1 MDFNKEKPI
10 FIQIAEAIEDKILQN
25 EWNHEERIPSVRD
38 TAVLFKVNPNTV
50 MRSYNLLQENNL
62 IDNKRGI
69 GYFLMPDARQNLI
82 NLRKKSFL
90 ENAIPELIKSLKQ
103 LDISVSELITNLKN
117 YENQ

>member
-10 FIQIAEAIEDKILQN
+10 FIQISEAMEDKILQD

-62 IDNKRGI
+62 IENKRGI
-69 GYFLMPDARQNLI
+69 GYFLMPDAKQNLI
-82 NLRKKSFL
+82 KLRKTAFL
-90 ENAIPELIKSLKQ
+90 ENVIPEILKSLKQ
-103 LDISVSELITNLKN
+103 LDISVSELINKLQN
-117 YENQ
+117 YENK